1 MTLEAKKDEANVASD
16 KLDSVLV
23 VEVSSGKFITIS
35 DCIKNIVID
44 LNGNNFHEELSPIE
58 LNGFDI
64 VFRMDW
70 LSANDVE
77 ILCNRKMVRV
87 NPPGNEAGDLYLTI
101 GDFVKEWLPTV
112 LNMSH
117 RSYPSCHM
125 TFAFNVDGTCEME
138 IFKETKKKFSLK
150 SKIQVLVIYMEE
162 WSINPRKTKA
172 LDKVSLEIVN
182 LKVANNPLIEMPFKK
197 LENCNQVVKI
207 GKQMKLSLVS
217 IVGNDIGQGNKKLIL
232 VWVLL
237 AFGDENGKM
246 VTLLSFQAYLWQLM
260 RFNILQLLK
269 YLRSYSLGKEFN
281 NVDILNWA
289 NTKVRST
296 RSQSCMKSF
305 KGLSDGILFNE
316 ILSVVWP
323 CVINWRLVTKG
334 HTDNYY

>member
-1 MTLEAKKDEANVASD
+1 MTTTRSTLSD
-16 KLDSVLV
+16 
-23 VEVSSGKFITIS
+23 
-35 DCIKNIVID
+35 
-44 LNGNNFHEELSPIE
+44 
-58 LNGFDI
+58 GFDA
-64 VFRMDW
+64 VT
-70 LSANDVE
+70 S
-77 ILCNRKMVRV
+77 
-87 NPPGNEAGDLYLTI
+87 
-101 GDFVKEWLPTV
+101 VKHSGYETSSSFTQV

-150 SKIQVLVIYMEE
+150 SKIQ
-162 WSINPRKTKA
+162 
-172 LDKVSLEIVN
+172 
-182 LKVANNPLIEMPFKK
+182 
-197 LENCNQVVKI
+197 
-207 GKQMKLSLVS
+207 MKLSLVS
-217 IVGNDIGQGNKKLIL
+217 IVGNDIGQWNKKLIL

-296 RSQSCMKSF
+296 GSQSCMKSF
-305 KGLSDGILFNE
+305 KVL
-316 ILSVVWP
+316 
-323 CVINWRLVTKG
+323 
-334 HTDNYY
+334 